1 MSKTNTLT
9 SHCPERTS
17 NRADKMNTRSPFKS
31 KSSATNKMLKKMAS
45 RKRRNLLNHSIEDKF

>member
-17 NRADKMNTRSPFKS
+17 NRVDKMNSPARFKS
-31 KSSATNKMLKKMAS
+31 KKSATNKMIKRLAS